1 MMTIR
6 WIENV
11 AASDVSTGYHYDC
24 GDNSMLISITDPAGW
39 KPKKY
44 HTFKEIHEFEFLD
57 AEDEDGFPDEAK
69 FQDEDAERII
79 ALLKHALEN
88 HMNVVV
94 HCYAGIC
101 RSGAVVEVATKM
113 GFTPTDRFR
122 DPNLRVKHKLLKVLE
137 LTYE

>member
-1 MMTIR
+1 MIR

-11 AASDVSTGYHYDC
+11 AASDVSTGFHYDC
-24 GDNSMLISITDPAGW
+24 GDNAMLISITDPAGW
-39 KPKKY
+39 KPKKH

-79 ALLKHALEN
+79 ALLKYALEN

-94 HCYAGIC
+94 HCYAGIF

-122 DPNLRVKHKLLKVLE
+122 DPNLRVKRKLMKVLGLNDE
-137 LTYE
+137 S

>member
-1 MMTIR
+1 MQR

-11 AASDVSTGYHYDC
+11 AASDVSTGYHYAC
-24 GDNSMLISITDPAGW
+24 GDNAMLISITDPAGW
-39 KPKKY
+39 KPKKH

-57 AEDEDGFPDEAK
+57 AEDEDDFPDEAK
-69 FQDEDAERII
+69 ISDEQAEQIV
-79 ALLKHALEN
+79 ALLKHALN
-88 HMNVVV
+88 QHMNVVV

-122 DPNLRVKHKLLKVLE
+122 DPNKRVLSKMMKALGV
-137 LTYE
+137 TYES

>member
-1 MMTIR
+1 MIR

-39 KPKKY
+39 KPRKH

-57 AEDEDGFPDEAK
+57 AEDEDDFPDEAK
-69 FQDEDAERII
+69 IQDEDAERII
-79 ALLKHALEN
+79 ALLKHALDN

-94 HCYAGIC
+94 HCFAGIF

-122 DPNLRVKHKLLKVLE
+122 QPNLRVKRKLLKVLGLNDE
-137 LTYE
+137 S

>member
-1 MMTIR
+1 MQR

-11 AASDVSTGYHYDC
+11 AASDVSTGYHYAC
-24 GDNSMLISITDPAGW
+24 GDNAMLISITDPAGW
-39 KPKKY
+39 KPKKH

-57 AEDEDGFPDEAK
+57 AEDEDDFPDEAK
-69 FQDEDAERII
+69 ISDEQAEQIV
-79 ALLKHALEN
+79 ALLKHALDQ

-122 DPNLRVKHKLLKVLE
+122 DPNKRVLSKMMKALGVP
-137 LTYE
+137 YEP